1 MQTTDDL
8 GFKVELEGRPRRI
21 VSLVPSWTETL
32 FALGLDREIVGVT
45 RFCAGPGDRQCRGEP
60 ARGYRAP
67 ARAGGRSLHYLSAQD
82 RNGGRV
88 DSETW
93 PRGGARNRSR
103 HDGAPDCA
111 FRERNR
117 DRQRDVEQAS
127 FSRLLSDLEKP
138 VDGIQRRHVCA

>member
-45 RFCAGPGDRQCRGEP
+45 RFCVEP
-60 ARGYRAP
+60 AAAVASVPKIGGTKNPNIEAMAEP
-67 ARAGGRSLHYLSAQD
+67 GPCGGRRS
-82 RNGGRV
+82 
-88 DSETW
+88 
-93 PRGGARNRSR
+93 RSR

-111 FRERNR
+111 LRERNR

-138 VDGIQRRHVCA
+138 VDGIQRGHLCA